1 MKIKDIDV
9 AKSIIE
15 VAISDLTNRSRIKLP
30 SNYQR
35 TVYQDLNQW
44 INDGCINQSEHR
56 ITMSDQG
63 EFGDIVAVSFVNDG
77 VGDVSIDISDVGI
90 RYYHDIHEIHIN
102 YYGKSKIDVIDHA
115 EDTVRYKNARNGILA
130 LTHGILLYV
139 EIMGGLK

>member
-63 EFGDIVAVSFVNDG
+63 DFDDIVAVSFVNDG
-77 VGDVSIDISDVGI
+77 VGDISIDISDVEI

-102 YYGKSKIDVIDHA
+102 YYGKNKIEVIDAA
-115 EDTVRYKNARNGILA
+115 ENTTRYQNARNGILT
-130 LTHGILLYV
+130 LMRGMLLYT
-139 EIMGGLK
+139 EILGGLK

>member
-1 MKIKDIDV
+1 MRIKDIDV

-15 VAISDLTNRSRIKLP
+15 IAISDLTNRSRIKLP

-44 INDGCINQSEHR
+44 IHDGCINQSEHR

-63 EFGDIVAVSFVNDG
+63 DFDDIVAVSFVNDG
-77 VGDVSIDISDVGI
+77 VGDISIDISDVEI
-90 RYYHDIHEIHIN
+90 RYYHDLHEIHIN

-115 EDTVRYKNARNGILA
+115 EDTIRYKNARNGILA

-139 EIMGGLK
+139 EILGSLK